1 MKAYRTE
8 YLAIIETKEDF
19 CSTVEAFNSLLQ
31 AYGSIQILPDKV
43 KYSDSTFEYSVQKGG
58 VSDSGQVY
66 FHVKFTSKKE
76 SLSDYKKFLRL
87 VRTILQKVSVKIPEV
102 IWDDVSSELCAKA
115 YPVIHELENLMRKL
129 ITKFMIISI
138 GASWVSSAVPKEV
151 SDSVKVKKS
160 QQSIIYDADFIQ
172 LANFLFKKYST
183 ANSDKL
189 LAKLSK
195 ANSIDDVDFSE
206 LKEMIPQ
213 SNWERY
219 FVPLVNCNSDYLD
232 ARWRKLYD
240 LRCIVA
246 HNNFLSQ
253 DEFDEIIKVS
263 AEVKEK
269 LDEAIAGIDQLHVSD
284 VQKEEVAESVV
295 GTVSQQNA
303 DFLALWNS
311 VLELIVDIFKLSKV
325 SFTIDGKNVVPNPK
339 ICIRLLKDHDII
351 QQDVFEW
358 FLDVNTFRNALVHGS
373 VFDSQEYIE
382 TYINSAQQL
391 REVLLGK
398 FIDMV

>member
-31 AYGSIQILPDKV
+31 AYGSIQTLPDKV
-43 KYSDSTFEYSVQKGG
+43 KYLDSTFDYSVQKGG

-76 SLSDYKKFLRL
+76 NLSDYKKFLRL
-87 VRTILQKVSVKIPEV
+87 VRTILQKVSVKNPEV
-102 IWDDVSSELCAKA
+102 IWDDISSELCAKA

-160 QQSIIYDADFIQ
+160 QQTIIYDADFIQ

-195 ANSIDDVDFSE
+195 ANSINDVDFSE

-311 VLELIVDIFKLSKV
+311 VLELIVDIFKLSKIG
-325 SFTIDGKNVVPNPK
+325 FAIDGKNVVPDPK
-339 ICIRLLKDHDII
+339 ICMRMLKDS
-351 QQDVFEW
+351 DVIEQEVFDW
-358 FLDVNTFRNALVHGS
+358 FHDVNIFRNALVHGA
-373 VFDSQEYIE
+373 VFNPQEYIE
-382 TYINSAQQL
+382 TYINAAQNL
-391 REVLLGK
+391 REVLMSK
-398 FIDMV
+398 YIDLL